1 MCFLELLEGLKPVAM
16 NSIIDRGLFFLY
28 RGGATFVFYT
38 QRHHRSMITCDATI
52 DDNSIVTLSLTTI
65 RSLQLS
71 PGDIV
76 LLEGHKC
83 KDTIAVVLIDDTLDY
98 ECVGMNGVIR
108 RNLLLQLGD
117 ATFVRPCPNVKCVN
131 RIIVSPVAWTV
142 DGLTES
148 LSDVFLTPYF
158 CEAYRPL
165 KKGDLF
171 TCKAVPGIVEFKV
184 VEMDPPN
191 YGVVMQDTTIY
202 CISTGYV
209 TDESMLVRS
218 RWSLV
223 ERSINRWRSLNFT
236 GKPRM
241 IGKRFRE
248 HLSESLLGRE
258 KSYSSSM
265 KALIS

>member
-117 ATFVRPCPNVKCVN
+117 ATFVRP
-131 RIIVSPVAWTV
+131 
-142 DGLTES
+142 
-148 LSDVFLTPYF
+148 
-158 CEAYRPL
+158 
-165 KKGDLF
+165 
-171 TCKAVPGIVEFKV
+171 
-184 VEMDPPN
+184 
-191 YGVVMQDTTIY
+191 
-202 CISTGYV
+202 
-209 TDESMLVRS
+209 
-218 RWSLV
+218 
-223 ERSINRWRSLNFT
+223 
-236 GKPRM
+236 
-241 IGKRFRE
+241 
-248 HLSESLLGRE
+248 
-258 KSYSSSM
+258 
-265 KALIS
+265 